1 MEQVLLQFFEGI
13 RSPALTVVFGI
24 FSALGEGL
32 IVAGAVILV
41 YWLAGQAGEQIL
53 FTLLSSA
60 AANSLVK
67 CVVQRPRP
75 YAAGAT
81 EQLPSFFGKEY
92 GDALSFPSGHTQAS
106 ASALLAGA
114 MRVRRAWMWI
124 LSLLLIALIA
134 CSRLYFGV
142 HWPTDLLGG
151 FLFGLAFALFWQLI
165 FGHAYRLRFHFLAG
179 MAVVAVS
186 VMLFFP
192 EEDFVETAAL
202 LAGGAVFLP
211 LCSLLR
217 CPLPARFARRLWRI
231 PIGLLCTGTVFA
243 LCMLLPAGPACSF
256 LKRFLLIGAATFLA
270 NLLFKLFKI

>member
-165 FGHAYRLRFHFLAG
+165 FGHAYRLRP
-179 MAVVAVS
+179 S
-186 VMLFFP
+186 WPSPSCSFFP
-192 EEDFVETAAL
+192 KRTSWKRR
-202 LAGGAVFLP
+202 
-211 LCSLLR
+211 LCSRAARCFSPSAPSSAAPCPHGLRGGCGGSPSGFCARARCLR
-217 CPLPARFARRLWRI
+217 C
-231 PIGLLCTGTVFA
+231 
-243 LCMLLPAGPACSF
+243 ACSSPRGP
-256 LKRFLLIGAATFLA
+256 LVLS
-270 NLLFKLFKI
+270 